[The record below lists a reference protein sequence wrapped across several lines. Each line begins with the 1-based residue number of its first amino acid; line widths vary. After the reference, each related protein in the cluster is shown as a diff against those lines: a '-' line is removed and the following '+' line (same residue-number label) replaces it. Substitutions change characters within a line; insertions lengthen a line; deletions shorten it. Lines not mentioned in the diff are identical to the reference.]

1 MQTQLETIFKFARD
15 KGASDVHISSGRLP
29 VIRYHGELADLEGF
43 GIIQNSRDILFE
55 ILSDDQ
61 KDYFENNLE
70 LDFSYTSSDNYRY
83 RGNLFM
89 QYRGGVDG
97 VFRIVPD
104 KIPDLDKL
112 GLPPAVERFTK
123 LHQGLVLVTG
133 PMGSGKTTSL
143 ASLINTINI
152 RRPDHIITVEDP
164 IEYIHYN
171 KTGIVNQREIRIHTK
186 SYNSALRAAL
196 REDPDVIMVGETRDL
211 ETISLALTAAETG
224 HLVFGTLHT
233 LDAISTV
240 NRIIDVFPPGEQSK
254 IRTMLAESLQGVISQ
269 QLIPKKDGSGMIIA
283 VELLI
288 MTPALSNL
296 IRDNKTF
303 QIPSIIQTGKTK
315 YGMCLLD
322 DSIMDLLKSG
332 KISGKQAYS
341 FASDKN
347 LFRQFAMEN

>member
-1 MQTQLETIFKFARD
+1 MALQLENIFKLARE
-15 KGASDVHISSGRLP
+15 KGASDIHISSGRMP
-29 VIRYHGELADLEGF
+29 VIRYHGELTDLGEI
-43 GIIQNSRDILFE
+43 GIIPNSRDILFE
-55 ILSDDQ
+55 ILTEEQRDF
-61 KDYFENNLE
+61 FENNLE
-70 LDFSYTSSDNYRY
+70 LDFSYTSPDNYRY

-112 GLPPAVERFTK
+112 GLPPAVLKFTK

-133 PMGSGKTTSL
+133 PMGSGKTTTL
-143 ASLINTINI
+143 AALINTINMT
-152 RRPDHIITVEDP
+152 RPDHIITVEDP

-171 KTGIVNQREIRIHTK
+171 KSGIVNQREVRIHTK

-196 REDPDVIMVGETRDL
+196 REDPDVIMVGEMRDL
-211 ETISLALTAAETG
+211 ETISLAITAAETG

-269 QLIPKKDGSGMIIA
+269 QLIPRKDASGMIVA
-283 VELLI
+283 AELLV
-288 MTPALSNL
+288 MTSALSNL

-303 QIPSIIQTGKTK
+303 QIPSMIQTGRTK
-315 YGMCLLD
+315 FGMCLLD
-322 DSIMDLLKSG
+322 DSIMELLNAG

-347 LFRQFAMEN
+347 VFRQYLSEN